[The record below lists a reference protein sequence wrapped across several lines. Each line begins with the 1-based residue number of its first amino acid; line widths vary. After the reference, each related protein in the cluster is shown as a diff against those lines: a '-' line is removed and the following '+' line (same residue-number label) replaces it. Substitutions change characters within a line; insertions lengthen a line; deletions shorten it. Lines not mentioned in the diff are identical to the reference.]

1 MRFHSVISPSY
12 DSCDFIAC
20 RFKLKSRLG
29 RYDHSYDIHMTM
41 HEIMTAIF
49 LIAVLVLVLPSFLNT
64 NNKFKQFVQNISI
77 WAIIVLIIVVIIVL
91 I

>member
-1 MRFHSVISPSY
+1 M
-12 DSCDFIAC
+12 A
-20 RFKLKSRLG
+20 
-29 RYDHSYDIHMTM
+29 M

-49 LIAVLVLVLPSFLNT
+49 LLAVLVLMLPSFLNT
-64 NNKFKQFVQNISI
+64 NNKLKQFVQNLSI

>member
-1 MRFHSVISPSY
+1 M
-12 DSCDFIAC
+12 A
-20 RFKLKSRLG
+20 
-29 RYDHSYDIHMTM
+29 M

-49 LIAVLVLVLPSFLNT
+49 LAVLVLVLPSFLNT
-64 NNKFKQFVQNISI
+64 NNKLKQFVQNISI

>member
-1 MRFHSVISPSY
+1 M
-12 DSCDFIAC
+12 A
-20 RFKLKSRLG
+20 
-29 RYDHSYDIHMTM
+29 M

-49 LIAVLVLVLPSFLNT
+49 LIAVLFLVLPSFLNT

>member
-1 MRFHSVISPSY
+1 M
-12 DSCDFIAC
+12 A
-20 RFKLKSRLG
+20 
-29 RYDHSYDIHMTM
+29 M

-49 LIAVLVLVLPSFLNT
+49 LIAVLFLVLPSFLNT

-77 WAIIVLIIVVIIVL
+77 WTIIVLIIVVIINLV

>member
-1 MRFHSVISPSY
+1 MAMNES
-12 DSCDFIAC
+12 
-20 RFKLKSRLG
+20 
-29 RYDHSYDIHMTM
+29 
-41 HEIMTAIF
+41 MTAIF
-49 LIAVLVLVLPSFLNT
+49 LRAVLVLVLPSFLNT

>member
-1 MRFHSVISPSY
+1 M
-12 DSCDFIAC
+12 A
-20 RFKLKSRLG
+20 
-29 RYDHSYDIHMTM
+29 M

-49 LIAVLVLVLPSFLNT
+49 LLAVLVLVLPSFLNT
-64 NNKFKQFVQNISI
+64 NNKLKQFVQNISI